1 MSEDLV
7 LRYKDNNSQR
17 TPCVLVLD
25 GSQSMDG
32 QPIDELNRG
41 LKVLESELKED
52 VLARGRVRVLVVRV
66 GGAPSVIGDWTDAVD
81 FSVPT
86 IEAYGNTPL
95 GEGMEL
101 ALKLHFPEAPM
112 RVEDNGGVV
121 WHGNPGPGNKP
132 SSSFVVYCDVPV
144 EETMQAAIAR
154 CIEQYKPVHSTY
166 RLRVKA
172 AKRKVES

>member
-1 MSEDLV
+1 MSGVARGDDAATGAASARPVPGPSGRLLRGWGGRVVSEDLV

-101 ALKLHFPEAPM
+101 AL
-112 RVEDNGGVV
+112 
-121 WHGNPGPGNKP
+121 
-132 SSSFVVYCDVPV
+132 
-144 EETMQAAIAR
+144 
-154 CIEQYKPVHSTY
+154 
-166 RLRVKA
+166 
-172 AKRKVES
+172 ESVLV